1 MKRIPIALAVCL
13 LLALGAVAVA
23 QARSFTDVG
32 SAFSGK
38 TVSGGCT
45 VVRQRQRGT
54 ATLGCPGSTGS
65 AVARY
70 LFALPAGCGSALRPH
85 VDWAGAAPTVRAVS
99 RDGTAK
105 VSVGITG
112 RHTVTVAMVSIAPS
126 C

>member
-13 LLALGAVAVA
+13 SLALPAVAAA
-23 QARSFTDVG
+23 QIRTATHVG

-45 VVRQRQRGT
+45 VVRHAQRGT
-54 ATLGCPGSTGS
+54 ATLSCPGSTGS

-70 LFALPAGCGSALRPH
+70 VFALPSGCGSSVKPH
-85 VDWAGAAPTVRAVS
+85 VDWSGTAPTVHAVS
-99 RDGTAK
+99 RDGTVR
-105 VSVGITG
+105 VSVGISG
-112 RHTVTVAMVSIAPS
+112 QHTVTVAMVSIAYG